1 MKKIRF
7 SILLAFVAAS
17 FSACEDTIDLEVPG
31 GKSYPVLDAWLTTET
46 GPQKIR
52 FTNSVVSYTN
62 NTPAT
67 VISDATITVEDI
79 TTGTTYPFTFDDAQD
94 AYVHDPGPDNA
105 IGALGHV
112 YKMTLTY
119 NGETFEAFDS
129 IKRVP
134 QIDSISYEFKT
145 AEDALSGEE
154 GYYAN
159 MHAAD
164 IAGANDYY
172 WIRSYR
178 NDRSQRNTDVYAI
191 NGAFNDD
198 VADGW
203 NFIEP
208 IREGITDDDKPYKQ
222 GEKVIV
228 RIASLSK
235 PSYYFIQQVID
246 QRESFGLFAKVLEN
260 IRPNLVNKTPNGKI
274 KILGWFGTSAVSF
287 AEKTFH

>member
-7 SILLAFVAAS
+7 TILLGIVVAG
-17 FSACEDTIDLEVPG
+17 FSACEDTIDLDVPN
-31 GKSYPVLDAWLTTET
+31 GKSYPVLDAWLTTEK
-46 GPQKIR
+46 GPQTIR
-52 FTNSVVSYTN
+52 FTNSVTSYTD

-67 VISDATITVEDI
+67 VISDAVITVEDI
-79 TTGTTYPFTFDDAQD
+79 TAGTTYPFTFSNG
-94 AYVHDPGPDNA
+94 AYRHDPGGDKS
-105 IGALGHV
+105 IGVLGHV
-112 YKMTLTY
+112 YKLTLEY
-119 NGETFEAFDS
+119 KGERFEAVDT

-145 AEDALSGEE
+145 EEDAMSGEE
-154 GYYAN
+154 GYYAHL
-159 MHAAD
+159 HAAD

-178 NDRSQRNTDVYAI
+178 NDRSRRNTDQYAI
-191 NGAFNDD
+191 NAAFNDD

-203 NFIEP
+203 NFIDP
-208 IREGITDDDKPYKQ
+208 IQEGITDEDKPYQQ

-246 QRESFGLFAKVLEN
+246 QQESFGLFARVLEN
-260 IRPNLVNKTPNGKI
+260 IRPNLVNTTANGQI
-274 KILGWFGTSAVSF
+274 KILGWFGTSAVTF
-287 AEKTFH
+287 AERTIH

>member
-7 SILLAFVAAS
+7 SILLAIVAVS
-17 FSACEDTIDLEVPG
+17 FIACEDTIDLEVPG

-46 GPQKIR
+46 GPQQIR

-67 VISDATITVEDI
+67 TISDATITVEDL
-79 TTGTTYPFTFDDAQD
+79 TAGVTYPFTYSDG
-94 AYVHDPGPDNA
+94 AYRNDPGPDNS
-105 IGALGHV
+105 IGKLGHV
-112 YKMTLTY
+112 YKLTLIY

-145 AEDALSGEE
+145 EEDALSGEE
-154 GYYAN
+154 GYYAYL
-159 MHAAD
+159 HAAD
-164 IAGANDYY
+164 LPNGNDYY

-178 NDRSQRNTDVYAI
+178 NDRSTRNTDVYAI
-191 NGAFNDD
+191 NGAFNEDI
-198 VADGW
+198 ADGW

-208 IREGITDDDKPYKQ
+208 IREGITDDDKPYQQ

-246 QRESFGLFAKVLEN
+246 QRESFGLFARVLEN
-260 IRPNLVNKTPNGKI
+260 IRPNLTNTTPGGKI
-274 KILGWFGTSAVSF
+274 KILGWFGTSAVTF

>member
-7 SILLAFVAAS
+7 SILILAIAAG
-17 FSACEDTIDLEVPG
+17 FTACEDTIDLEVPG

-79 TTGTTYPFTFDDAQD
+79 TAGITYPFTYSNG
-94 AYVHDPGPDNA
+94 AYQHDPGGDKS
-105 IGALGHV
+105 IGVLGHV
-112 YKMTLTY
+112 YKLTLEY
-119 NGETFEAFDS
+119 NGERFEAFDS

-145 AEDALSGEE
+145 EEDAMSGEE
-154 GYYAN
+154 GYYAKL
-159 MHAAD
+159 HAAD
-164 IAGANDYY
+164 LAGANDYY
-172 WIRSYR
+172 WIRAYR
-178 NDRSQRNTDVYAI
+178 NDRAHRNTDQYAI

-203 NFIEP
+203 NFIDP
-208 IREGITDDDKPYKQ
+208 IKEGITDDEKPYLQ

-228 RIASLSK
+228 RISSLSK

-246 QRESFGLFAKVLEN
+246 QRESFGLFARVLEN
-260 IRPNLVNKTPNGKI
+260 VKPNLVNKTAGGKI
-274 KILGWFGTSAVSF
+274 KILGWFGTSAVTF
-287 AEKTFH
+287 AERTIH